1 MTNTNNASPSLKTGE
16 KMRKEFQTKSI
27 RLVQKSRTLGICA
40 CFLLAAHGGAAFGQ
54 TPDVSQS
61 GGVSIQQGGGVRGI
75 VKNPNAGASE
85 AFEIEPTLGGKIVI
99 DASEVKQVTNL
110 RPEQISYRN
119 FAPLQRDTVDAHLK
133 IANWAEKNNLSAL
146 ADERYQRIIELDP
159 ENEIAHKALQHV
171 KEDGVWV
178 SKKEQ
183 MEQKGL
189 ERVGGRSV
197 SRQEAEL
204 IRKREEL
211 KDEERYWKKETQL
224 LYQGAKNENQR
235 AREAMR
241 KIKNPSA
248 LPHLIRLYASEK
260 RDPEG
265 RVLLTQ
271 AIGSIGTPAALG
283 QLGAIALTDPDMDVR
298 VAAIDGVCKKKIA
311 RNEAIEYFR
320 RRLRNSDDV
329 GEINR
334 AAYALERLE
343 AERAI
348 PDLINALVT
357 QHKRKIV
364 VGSEKTGMSVDS
376 TGAISGFSPGGGGHM
391 KTVVDVSSNETVH
404 EALVNIVATYY
415 QTPVDFGFDVD
426 AWIRWRRQVDQLA
439 NFYPRRDR

>member
-1 MTNTNNASPSLKTGE
+1 
-16 KMRKEFQTKSI
+16 
-27 RLVQKSRTLGICA
+27 
-40 CFLLAAHGGAAFGQ
+40 
-54 TPDVSQS
+54 
-61 GGVSIQQGGGVRGI
+61 
-75 VKNPNAGASE
+75 
-85 AFEIEPTLGGKIVI
+85 
-99 DASEVKQVTNL
+99 
-110 RPEQISYRN
+110 
-119 FAPLQRDTVDAHLK
+119 QRDTVEAHLK

-159 ENEIAHKALQHV
+159 ENETAHKALQHV

-241 KIKNPSA
+241 KIENPSA

-364 VGSEKTGMSVDS
+364 VGSEKTGMAVDS